1 MVLALLIQAMLKK
14 SLMKCCHYHHH
25 HHHHQVQIYSVFI
38 HSKEQRCS
46 NIVTV
51 MAAAP
56 QTVKQHEL

>member
-14 SLMKCCHYHHH
+14 SLMKCCHYHH